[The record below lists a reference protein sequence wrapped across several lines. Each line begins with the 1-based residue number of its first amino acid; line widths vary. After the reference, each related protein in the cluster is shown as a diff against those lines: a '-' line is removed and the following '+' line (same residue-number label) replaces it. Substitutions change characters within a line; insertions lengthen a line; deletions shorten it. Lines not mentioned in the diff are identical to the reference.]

1 MKRLV
6 AFPLEEGG
14 NIVIE
19 IDEPETGGT
28 VRAGRE
34 DTIEKAKETFEEA
47 LGKVLPVTKTV
58 VEKLRGLASRPASTT
73 GAGRSRWPGRPG
85 RPGNRMRRRG
95 PIAGTSARRCRQ
107 QPDRE
112 QDQDDQQRRAHPSIH
127 DRHRRLCSGG
137 RASAARGMTVA
148 LSEGQAESA

>member
-47 LGKVLPVTKTV
+47 LNKVLPATKTV
-58 VEKLRGLASRPASTT
+58 VEKLRNMASKPDEIEVAFGVNLSTMA
-73 GAGRSRWPGRPG
+73 GAF
-85 RPGNRMRRRG
+85 
-95 PIAGTSARRCRQ
+95 I
-107 QPDRE
+107 
-112 QDQDDQQRRAHPSIH
+112 
-127 DRHRRLCSGG
+127 
-137 RASAARGMTVA
+137 ASASAGANFGVTVRWT
-148 LSEGQAESA
+148 GKAEETTH

>member
-14 NIVIE
+14 SIVIE

-47 LGKVLPVTKTV
+47 LNP
-58 VEKLRGLASRPASTT
+58 RPASHQ
-73 GAGRSRWPGRPG
+73 
-85 RPGNRMRRRG
+85 NG
-95 PIAGTSARRCRQ
+95 PREAA
-107 QPDRE
+107 QPD
-112 QDQDDQQRRAHPSIH
+112 QQ
-127 DRHRRLCSGG
+127 
-137 RASAARGMTVA
+137 AR
-148 LSEGQAESA
+148 